1 MVTQKQIAAILML
14 ASAMVAVG
22 FAVYNIY
29 ESFKPNSV
37 GYKLQNLPQ
46 A

>member
-1 MVTQKQIAAILML
+1 MVSQKQIAAILML
-14 ASAMVAVG
+14 ASAVVAVG
-22 FAVYNIY
+22 FAVYNMY